1 MAHEAGKG
9 DTQRPTNHQKFAE
22 SFERIFGKQ
31 PPQNVAEEVK
41 RQVID
46 AVNLVSDPAGLK
58 FKETNNV
65 AIPTIPQPE
74 GRGQQDPEVQP

>member
-22 SFERIFGKQ
+22 SFERIFGKR

-41 RQVID
+41 GFV
-46 AVNLVSDPAGLK
+46 ALVLRVGEWWEWPH
-58 FKETNNV
+58 
-65 AIPTIPQPE
+65 
-74 GRGQQDPEVQP
+74 